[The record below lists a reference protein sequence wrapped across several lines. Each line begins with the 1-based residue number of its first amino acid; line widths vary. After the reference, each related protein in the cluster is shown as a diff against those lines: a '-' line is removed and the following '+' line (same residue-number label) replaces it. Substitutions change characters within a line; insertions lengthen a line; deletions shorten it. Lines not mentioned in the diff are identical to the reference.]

1 MWHEVFIKDIV
12 LSYCFASHFLCIQ
25 TWREFLDVEFVFL
38 EPSLGCE
45 VFDEKMFGRLTFPQ
59 LLFASLLG
67 IAGGIYIYQPI
78 FEQYSRDQKEL
89 KEKMKLVQ
97 DSEEKKSWYYME
109 LNCNCL
115 KFHWNYTLS
124 INNLAKS
131 YSV

>member
-1 MWHEVFIKDIV
+1 M
-12 LSYCFASHFLCIQ
+12 
-25 TWREFLDVEFVFL
+25 EFVFL
-38 EPSLGCE
+38 EPSLCCE

-97 DSEEKKSWYYME
+97 DSEEKKS
-109 LNCNCL
+109 
-115 KFHWNYTLS
+115 
-124 INNLAKS
+124 
-131 YSV
+131 